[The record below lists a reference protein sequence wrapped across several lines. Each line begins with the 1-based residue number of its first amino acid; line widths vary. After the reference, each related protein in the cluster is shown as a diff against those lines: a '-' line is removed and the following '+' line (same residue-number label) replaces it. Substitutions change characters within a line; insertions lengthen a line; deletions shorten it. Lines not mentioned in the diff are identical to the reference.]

1 MSCSVESIVN
11 PPVYNSST
19 YFSATCGSNNTVTN
33 TENNMQAPKR
43 SRKISSSALY
53 EVWRKDQ
60 KDVCYLFVPDEY
72 VSCKITLYKFTA
84 T

>member
-11 PPVYNSST
+11 PPVYNNST
-19 YFSATCGSNNTVTN
+19 YFSATCSGSNNTVTN
-33 TENNMQAPKR
+33 AENNIQTQKR

-72 VSCKITLYKFTA
+72 VSCKITL
-84 T
+84 

>member
-11 PPVYNSST
+11 PPVYNNST
-19 YFSATCGSNNTVTN
+19 YFSATCGGSNGTNIVTN
-33 TENNMQAPKR
+33 VEKNMQTPKR
-43 SRKISSSALY
+43 TRKISSSALY

-72 VSCKITLYKFTA
+72 VSCKITI
-84 T
+84 